1 MSFEIGTA
9 LNGGLYVAGH
19 SFGNVYGGI
28 IESGV
33 RADFSGR
40 ITISGGLISGKS
52 SVILTFLQPE
62 GESPFS
68 LSSFISC
75 GDNSGRVRRCYR
87 GYGRWHHGLAL
98 TPPARFLKPRVP
110 LAPTPPG
117 AEALDPP

>member
-40 ITISGGLISGKS
+40 ITIFGGLISGKS
-52 SVILTFLQPE
+52 SVIVSLLQPE
-62 GESPFS
+62 GQSPFS
-68 LSSFISC
+68 LSFRLS
-75 GDNSGRVRRCYR
+75 
-87 GYGRWHHGLAL
+87 
-98 TPPARFLKPRVP
+98 
-110 LAPTPPG
+110 
-117 AEALDPP
+117 